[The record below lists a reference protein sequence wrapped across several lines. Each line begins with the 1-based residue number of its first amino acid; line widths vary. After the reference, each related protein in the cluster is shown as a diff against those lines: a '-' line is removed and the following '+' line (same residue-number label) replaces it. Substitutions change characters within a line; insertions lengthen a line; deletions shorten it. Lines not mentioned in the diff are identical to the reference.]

1 MDKRKKEIIDVALRR
16 FCHYGF
22 NKTTMN
28 EVADDMKITKAN
40 LYYYYQDKSALI
52 RDAINVVADELYEK
66 EWNIIDNYQGDLIQ
80 TLYAIV
86 DLRAVYLSKYYMLHI
101 DENLEWIKG
110 VEITSVIDNLY
121 KRDLAAIKEL
131 FFKSIKRGDVRIA
144 DIEEASI
151 SFVEIMK
158 SIGIMY
164 NVQDIMSGIPNRNN
178 VAHILESQ
186 KRAIRLIFEERIVTN
201 NN

>member
-1 MDKRKKEIIDVALRR
+1 MDKRKEEIVDVALRR

-28 EVADDMKITKAN
+28 EIAEDMKITKAN

-52 RDAINVVADELYEK
+52 TDAIAVVADELYEK
-66 EWNIIDNYQGDLIQ
+66 EWVLIEKYNGNLIQ
-80 TLYAIV
+80 TLYDIV
-86 DLRAVYLSKYYMLHI
+86 ELRATYLSKYYMLHI

-110 VEITSVIDNLY
+110 VEIRSVIDNLY
-121 KRDLAAIKEL
+121 KRDISAIREL
-131 FFKSIKRGDVRIA
+131 FSKAVKMGGVQIRDV
-144 DIEEASI
+144 EEASV

-158 SIGIMY
+158 SVGIMH
-164 NVQDIMSGIPNRNN
+164 NVQDIMSGIPNRAN
-178 VAHILESQ
+178 VGHILESQ

>member
-1 MDKRKKEIIDVALRR
+1 MDKRKEEIIDVALRR

-28 EVADDMKITKAN
+28 EIAEDMKITKAN

-52 RDAINVVADELYEK
+52 RDAIGLVADELYEK
-66 EWNIIDNYQGDLIQ
+66 EWDLIDNYNGDLIQ
-80 TLYAIV
+80 TLYNIV
-86 DLRAVYLSKYYMLHI
+86 DLRATYLSKYYMLHI

-121 KRDLAAIKEL
+121 KRDISAIKEL
-131 FFKSIKRGDVRIA
+131 FLKAVEMGDVHIR
-144 DIEEASI
+144 DIEEASV

-158 SIGIMY
+158 SVGIMH
-164 NVQDIMSGIPNRNN
+164 NVQDIMSGIPNRDN
-178 VAHILESQ
+178 VGHILESQ

-201 NN
+201 N

>member
-1 MDKRKKEIIDVALRR
+1 MDKRKEEIVEVALRR

-28 EVADDMKITKAN
+28 EIAEDMKITKAN

-52 RDAINVVADELYEK
+52 KDAITLVADELFEK
-66 EWNIIDNYQGDLIQ
+66 EEDIIEGYTGDVIG
-80 TLYAIV
+80 TLYEILN
-86 DLRAVYLSKYYMLHI
+86 LRASYLSKYYMLHI

-110 VEITSVIDNLY
+110 VEMACVIEDLY
-121 KRDLAAIKEL
+121 KRDVSAVKKLFSKAVKMGNVKIK
-131 FFKSIKRGDVRIA
+131 
-144 DIEEASI
+144 DIDEASV

-158 SIGIMY
+158 SLGIMH
-164 NVQDIMSGIPNRNN
+164 NVQDIMSGIPNKDN
-178 VAHILESQ
+178 VCHIVESQ

-201 NN
+201 SK

>member
-1 MDKRKKEIIDVALRR
+1 MDKRKEEIVEVALKR

-28 EVADDMKITKAN
+28 EIAEDMKITKAN

-52 RDAINVVADELYEK
+52 RDAISYVADEVFDK
-66 EWNIIDNYQGDLIQ
+66 EEAIINSYARDLIK
-80 TLYAIV
+80 TLNEIL
-86 DLRAVYLSKYYMLHI
+86 DLRASYLSKYYMLHI

-110 VEITSVIDNLY
+110 VEMSCVIEDLY
-121 KRDLAAIKEL
+121 KRDVSAVNKL
-131 FFKSIKRGDVRIA
+131 FSKAVQMGDVKIK
-144 DIEEASI
+144 DVDEASI

-158 SIGIMY
+158 SLGIMH
-164 NVQDIMSGIPNRNN
+164 NVQDIMSGIPNKDN
-178 VAHILESQ
+178 VCHIIDSQ

-201 NN
+201 SK

>member
-1 MDKRKKEIIDVALRR
+1 MDKRKEEIIDVALRR

-28 EVADDMKITKAN
+28 EIAEDMKITKAN

-52 RDAINVVADELYEK
+52 RDAIGLVADELYEK
-66 EWNIIDNYQGDLIQ
+66 EWDLIDNYNGDLIQ
-80 TLYAIV
+80 TLYNIV
-86 DLRAVYLSKYYMLHI
+86 DLRATYLSKYYMLHI

-121 KRDLAAIKEL
+121 KRDISAIKEL
-131 FFKSIKRGDVRIA
+131 FLKAVEMGGVHIR
-144 DIEEASI
+144 DIEEASV

-158 SIGIMY
+158 SVGIMH
-164 NVQDIMSGIPNRNN
+164 NVQDIMSGIPNRDN
-178 VAHILESQ
+178 VGHILESQ

-201 NN
+201 N

>member
-1 MDKRKKEIIDVALRR
+1 MDKRKEEIIDVALRR

-28 EVADDMKITKAN
+28 EIAEDMKITKAN

-52 RDAINVVADELYEK
+52 RDAIGLVADELYEK
-66 EWNIIDNYQGDLIQ
+66 EWGLIDNYNGNLIQ
-80 TLYAIV
+80 TLYDIV
-86 DLRAVYLSKYYMLHI
+86 DLRATYLSKYYMLHI

-121 KRDLAAIKEL
+121 KRDISAINAL
-131 FFKSIKRGDVRIA
+131 FSKAVEMGGVHIRDV
-144 DIEEASI
+144 EEASV

-158 SIGIMY
+158 SVGIMH
-164 NVQDIMSGIPNRNN
+164 NVQDIMSGIPNRDN
-178 VAHILESQ
+178 VGHILESQ

-201 NN
+201 N

>member
-1 MDKRKKEIIDVALRR
+1 MDKRKEEIVEVALRR

-28 EVADDMKITKAN
+28 EIAEDMKITKAN

-52 RDAINVVADELYEK
+52 RDAISYVAEELFGK
-66 EWNIIDNYQGDLIQ
+66 EMIIIESYGGNLLE
-80 TLYAIV
+80 TL
-86 DLRAVYLSKYYMLHI
+86 DQLFELRSVYLSKYYMLHI

-110 VEITSVIDNLY
+110 VEIATVFEELNQ
-121 KRDLAAIKEL
+121 RDLAGIRTLLNKAVTN
-131 FFKSIKRGDVRIA
+131 GDLIIRDV
-144 DIEEASI
+144 EEASL

-158 SIGIMY
+158 SLGIMH
-164 NVQDIMSGIPNRNN
+164 NVHDIITGIPNKGNIK
-178 VAHILESQ
+178 HIQDSQ
-186 KRAIRLIFEERIVTN
+186 KRAARLIFEERIITN

>member
-1 MDKRKKEIIDVALRR
+1 MDKRKGEIIDVALRR

-28 EVADDMKITKAN
+28 EVAEDMKITKAN

-52 RDAINVVADELYEK
+52 RDAIGVVADELYEK
-66 EWNIIDNYQGDLIQ
+66 EWHIIDMYKGDLIQ

-86 DLRAVYLSKYYMLHI
+86 DLRATYLSKYYMLHI

-110 VEITSVIDNLY
+110 VEIRSVIDDLY
-121 KRDLAAIKEL
+121 KRDVEAIKEL
-131 FFKSIKRGDVRIA
+131 LSRSVANGDVRIR
-144 DIEEASI
+144 DVEEASI

-158 SIGIMY
+158 AVGIMY
-164 NVQDIMSGIPNRNN
+164 NVQDIMSGIPNRDN
-178 VAHILESQ
+178 VDHLLESQ